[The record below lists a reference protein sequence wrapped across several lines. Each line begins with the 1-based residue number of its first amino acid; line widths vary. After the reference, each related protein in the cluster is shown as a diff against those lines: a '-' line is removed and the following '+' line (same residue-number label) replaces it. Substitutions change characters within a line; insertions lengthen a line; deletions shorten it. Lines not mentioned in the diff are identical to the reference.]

1 MTDKS
6 SAITSV
12 DITPGAEISV
22 TTLKKDLAQLASGP
36 LPQEYKGM
44 LTHIEETLPAT
55 QAACDNFYK
64 SHSQMMTVTLDIT
77 DLTPVRSIK
86 HTLAAIERTKS
97 ALAEAQI
104 NRRKNEIKIKKKQRE
119 IDACEDD
126 LDREELEIEM
136 IELMNNN
143 MNIENSMKGAIRKMS
158 FLMTQYRSVLDHIGK
173 DHITEEDYEREEK
186 RYHVMTALKQALN
199 SARPRGGVIDEG
211 NSIYLFDIGVNVA
224 HAQAEVFN
232 YLKIENELIS
242 QGQAPSHEMTMEWL
256 EKCADKF
263 QDCAERFAE
272 SRGFKVLDEKS
283 LAWPENP
290 PLLPSTVDQE
300 FAKLKASEEE

>member
-1 MTDKS
+1 
-6 SAITSV
+6 
-12 DITPGAEISV
+12 
-22 TTLKKDLAQLASGP
+22 
-36 LPQEYKGM
+36 M

-119 IDACEDD
+119 IDAAEDD
-126 LDREELEIEM
+126 LDREEFEIEM

-211 NSIYLFDIGVNVA
+211 NSIYLFDIGVNVS

-232 YLKIENELIS
+232 YLKMENELIS
-242 QGQAPSHEMTMEWL
+242 EGRAPSHEMTIEWL

-290 PLLPSTVDQE
+290 PLLASSVDEE
-300 FAKLKASEEE
+300 FAKLKAAEEE

>member
-12 DITPGAEISV
+12 EITPGAEISV
-22 TTLKKDLAQLASGP
+22 TTLKNDLAQLASGP

-55 QAACDNFYK
+55 QVACDNFYK

-77 DLTPVRSIK
+77 DLTPIRSIK

-126 LDREELEIEM
+126 LDGEELEIEM

-143 MNIENSMKGAIRKMS
+143 MSIENSMKGAIRKMS

-186 RYHVMTALKQALN
+186 RYHVMTSLKQALN

-232 YLKIENELIS
+232 YLKIESELIAS
-242 QGQAPSHEMTMEWL
+242 GQAPSHEMTMEWL
-256 EKCADKF
+256 ERCADKF

-283 LAWPENP
+283 LAWPEVS
-290 PLLPSTVDQE
+290 PLLPSSVDQE
-300 FAKLKASEEE
+300 FAKLKAAEEN

>member
-1 MTDKS
+1 MTEQS

-12 DITPGAEISV
+12 DLTPGSEISV
-22 TTLKKDLAQLASGP
+22 TTLKSDLAQLATGP

-55 QAACDNFYK
+55 KLACDNFYK

-77 DLTPVRSIK
+77 DLTPIRSIK

-104 NRRKNEIKIKKKQRE
+104 NRRKNDIKIRKKQRE
-119 IDACEDD
+119 IDAEKDD

-186 RYHVMTALKQALN
+186 RYHVMTCLKQALN

-211 NSIYLFDIGVNVA
+211 NSIYLFDICLL
-224 HAQAEVFN
+224 
-232 YLKIENELIS
+232 YTS
-242 QGQAPSHEMTMEWL
+242 PSPR
-256 EKCADKF
+256 D
-263 QDCAERFAE
+263 
-272 SRGFKVLDEKS
+272 
-283 LAWPENP
+283 P
-290 PLLPSTVDQE
+290 
-300 FAKLKASEEE
+300 

>member
-12 DITPGAEISV
+12 DLSPGAEISV
-22 TTLKKDLAQLASGP
+22 TTLKNDLAQLANGP

-77 DLTPVRSIK
+77 DLTPIRSIK

-119 IDACEDD
+119 IDNCEDD
-126 LDREELEIEM
+126 LDGEEFEIEL
-136 IELMNNN
+136 IELMSNN

-186 RYHVMTALKQALN
+186 RYHVMTALKQAIN
-199 SARPRGGVIDEG
+199 SARPRGGIIDEG
-211 NSIYLFDIGVNVA
+211 NSIYLFDIGINVA

-232 YLKIENELIS
+232 YLKIENELIAS
-242 QGQAPSHEMTMEWL
+242 GQAPSHEMTIEWL

-263 QDCAERFAE
+263 EDCSIRFAE
-272 SRGFKVLDEKS
+272 SRGFVPLDEKS
-283 LAWPENP
+283 LAHPDP
-290 PLLPSTVDQE
+290 VIMLPSSVDQE
-300 FAKLKASEEE
+300 FVKLTAGE

>member
-1 MTDKS
+1 MTEKN

-12 DITPGAEISV
+12 DLSPGAEISV
-22 TTLKKDLAQLASGP
+22 TTLKNDLAQLASGP

-77 DLTPVRSIK
+77 DLTPIRSIK

-119 IDACEDD
+119 IDNCEDD
-126 LDREELEIEM
+126 LDGEEFEIEL
-136 IELMNNN
+136 IELMSNN

-158 FLMTQYRSVLDHIGK
+158 FLMTQYRAVLDHIGK
-173 DHITEEDYEREEK
+173 DFITEEDYEREEK
-186 RYHVMTALKQALN
+186 RYHVMTALKQAIN
-199 SARPRGGVIDEG
+199 SARPRGGIIDEG
-211 NSIYLFDIGVNVA
+211 NSIYLFDIGINVA

-232 YLKIENELIS
+232 YLKIENELIAS
-242 QGQAPSHEMTMEWL
+242 GQAPSHEMTIEWL

-263 QDCAERFAE
+263 EDCSIRFAE
-272 SRGFKVLDEKS
+272 SRGFVPLDEKS
-283 LAWPENP
+283 LAHPDP
-290 PLLPSTVDQE
+290 VIMLPSSVDQE
-300 FAKLKASEEE
+300 FAKLTAGE

>member
-1 MTDKS
+1 MTEKS

-22 TTLKKDLAQLASGP
+22 TTLKKDLAQLANGP

-77 DLTPVRSIK
+77 DLTPIRSIK

-158 FLMTQYRSVLDHIGK
+158 FLMTQYRSVLEHIGK
-173 DHITEEDYEREEK
+173 DYITEEDYEREEK

-199 SARPRGGVIDEG
+199 SARPRGGIIDEG
-211 NSIYLFDIGVNVA
+211 NSIYLFDIGVNVS

-232 YLKIENELIS
+232 YLKIENELIAN
-242 QGQAPSHEMTMEWL
+242 GQAPSHEMTIEWL

-283 LAWPENP
+283 LAHPEQP

-300 FAKLKASEEE
+300 FAKLKAAAE

>member
-12 DITPGAEISV
+12 DLSPGAEISV
-22 TTLKKDLAQLASGP
+22 TTLKNDLAQLANGP

-77 DLTPVRSIK
+77 DLTPIRSIK

-119 IDACEDD
+119 IDNCEDD
-126 LDREELEIEM
+126 LDGEEFEIEL
-136 IELMNNN
+136 IELMSNN

-158 FLMTQYRSVLDHIGK
+158 FLMTQYRAVLDHIGK
-173 DHITEEDYEREEK
+173 DFITEEDYEREEK
-186 RYHVMTALKQALN
+186 RYHVMTALKQAIN
-199 SARPRGGVIDEG
+199 SARPRGGIIDEG
-211 NSIYLFDIGVNVA
+211 NSIYLFDIGINVA

-232 YLKIENELIS
+232 YLKIENEMIAT
-242 QGQAPSHEMTMEWL
+242 GKAPSHEMTIEWL

-263 QDCAERFAE
+263 EDCSIRFAE
-272 SRGFKVLDEKS
+272 SRGFVPLDEKS
-283 LAWPENP
+283 LAHPEP
-290 PLLPSTVDQE
+290 VVMLPSSVDQE
-300 FAKLKASEEE
+300 FVKLTAGE

>member
-22 TTLKKDLAQLASGP
+22 TTLKNDLAQLANGP

-77 DLTPVRSIK
+77 DLTPIRSIK

-143 MNIENSMKGAIRKMS
+143 MSIENSMKGAIRKMS

-242 QGQAPSHEMTMEWL
+242 NGQAPSHEMTMEWL
-256 EKCADKF
+256 ERCADKF

-283 LAWPENP
+283 LARPEQP
-290 PLLPSTVDQE
+290 VLLPSTIDEE
-300 FAKLKASEEE
+300 FAKLKASEEN

>member
-22 TTLKKDLAQLASGP
+22 TTLKKDLAQLATGP

-119 IDACEDD
+119 IDECQDD

-232 YLKIENELIS
+232 YLKIENELIAN
-242 QGQAPSHEMTMEWL
+242 GQAPSHDMTMEWL

-263 QDCAERFAE
+263 EDCAQRFAE

-283 LAWPENP
+283 LAHPEQP
-290 PLLPSTVDQE
+290 PLLPSTVDKE
-300 FAKLKASEEE
+300 FAKLKAAEE

>member
-1 MTDKS
+1 MTEKN

-12 DITPGAEISV
+12 DLSPGAEISV
-22 TTLKKDLAQLASGP
+22 TTLKNDLAQLANGP

-77 DLTPVRSIK
+77 DLTPIRSIK

-119 IDACEDD
+119 IDNCEDD
-126 LDREELEIEM
+126 LDGEEFEIEL
-136 IELMNNN
+136 IELMSNN

-158 FLMTQYRSVLDHIGK
+158 FLMTQYRAVLDHIGK
-173 DHITEEDYEREEK
+173 DFITEEDYEREEK
-186 RYHVMTALKQALN
+186 RYHVMTALKQAIN
-199 SARPRGGVIDEG
+199 SARPRGGIIDEG
-211 NSIYLFDIGVNVA
+211 NSIYLFDIGINVA

-232 YLKIENELIS
+232 YLKIENELIAN
-242 QGQAPSHEMTMEWL
+242 GQAPSHEMTIEWL

-263 QDCAERFAE
+263 EDCSIRFAE
-272 SRGFKVLDEKS
+272 SRGFVPLDEKS
-283 LAWPENP
+283 LAHPEP
-290 PLLPSTVDQE
+290 VIMLPSSVDQE
-300 FAKLKASEEE
+300 FAKLTAGE

>member
-12 DITPGAEISV
+12 DLSPGAEISV
-22 TTLKKDLAQLASGP
+22 TTLKNDLAQLANGP

-77 DLTPVRSIK
+77 DLTPIRSIK

-119 IDACEDD
+119 IDNCEDD
-126 LDREELEIEM
+126 LDGEEFEIEL
-136 IELMNNN
+136 IELMSNN

-158 FLMTQYRSVLDHIGK
+158 FLMTQYRAVLDHIGK
-173 DHITEEDYEREEK
+173 DFITEEDYEREEK
-186 RYHVMTALKQALN
+186 RYHVMTALKQAIN
-199 SARPRGGVIDEG
+199 SARPRGGIIDEG
-211 NSIYLFDIGVNVA
+211 NSIYLFDIGINVA

-232 YLKIENELIS
+232 YLKIENEMIAT
-242 QGQAPSHEMTMEWL
+242 GKAPSHEMTIEWL

-263 QDCAERFAE
+263 EDCSIRFAE
-272 SRGFKVLDEKS
+272 SRGFVPLDEKS
-283 LAWPENP
+283 LAHPDP
-290 PLLPSTVDQE
+290 VVMLPSSVDQE
-300 FAKLKASEEE
+300 FVKLTAGE

>member
-1 MTDKS
+1 MTEKS

-22 TTLKKDLAQLASGP
+22 TTLKSDLAQLATGP

-119 IDACEDD
+119 IDAAEDD

-143 MNIENSMKGAIRKMS
+143 MNVENSMKGAIRKMS

-224 HAQAEVFN
+224 HAQAEIFN
-232 YLKIENELIS
+232 YLKIESELI
-242 QGQAPSHEMTMEWL
+242 QNGQAPSHDMTMEWL

-290 PLLPSTVDQE
+290 PLLASSVDQE
-300 FAKLKASEEE
+300 YAKLKAAEEE

>member
-1 MTDKS
+1 MTEKN

-12 DITPGAEISV
+12 DLSPGAEISV
-22 TTLKKDLAQLASGP
+22 TTLKNDLAQLANGP

-77 DLTPVRSIK
+77 DLTPIRSIK

-119 IDACEDD
+119 IDNCEDD
-126 LDREELEIEM
+126 LDGEEFEIEL
-136 IELMNNN
+136 IELMSNN

-158 FLMTQYRSVLDHIGK
+158 FLMTQYRAVLDHIGK
-173 DHITEEDYEREEK
+173 DFITEEDYEREEK
-186 RYHVMTALKQALN
+186 RYHVMTALKQAIN
-199 SARPRGGVIDEG
+199 SARPRGGIIDEG
-211 NSIYLFDIGVNVA
+211 NSIYLFDIGINVA

-232 YLKIENELIS
+232 YLKIENEMIAT
-242 QGQAPSHEMTMEWL
+242 GKAPSHEMTIEWL

-263 QDCAERFAE
+263 EDCSIRFAE
-272 SRGFKVLDEKS
+272 SRGFVPLDEKS
-283 LAWPENP
+283 LAHPDP
-290 PLLPSTVDQE
+290 VIMLPSSVDQV
-300 FAKLKASEEE
+300 FVKLTAGE

>member
-77 DLTPVRSIK
+77 DLTPIRSIK

-283 LAWPENP
+283 LAWPEVP

-300 FAKLKASEEE
+300 FAKLKAAKED

>member
-1 MTDKS
+1 MTEKN

-12 DITPGAEISV
+12 DLSPGAEISV
-22 TTLKKDLAQLASGP
+22 TTLKNDLAQLANGP

-77 DLTPVRSIK
+77 DLTPIRSIK

-119 IDACEDD
+119 IDNCEDD
-126 LDREELEIEM
+126 LDGEEFEIEL
-136 IELMNNN
+136 IELMSNN

-158 FLMTQYRSVLDHIGK
+158 FLMTQYRAVLDHIGK
-173 DHITEEDYEREEK
+173 DFITEEDYEREEK
-186 RYHVMTALKQALN
+186 RYHVMTALKQAIN
-199 SARPRGGVIDEG
+199 SARPRGGIIDEG
-211 NSIYLFDIGVNVA
+211 NSIYLFDIGINVA

-232 YLKIENELIS
+232 YLKIENELIAS
-242 QGQAPSHEMTMEWL
+242 GQAPSHEMTIEWL

-263 QDCAERFAE
+263 QECSIRFAE
-272 SRGFKVLDEKS
+272 SRGFVPLDEKS
-283 LAWPENP
+283 LAHPDP
-290 PLLPSTVDQE
+290 VIMLPSSVDQE
-300 FAKLKASEEE
+300 FAKLAAGE

>member
-1 MTDKS
+1 MTEKN

-12 DITPGAEISV
+12 DLSPGAEISV
-22 TTLKKDLAQLASGP
+22 TTLKNDLAQLANGP

-77 DLTPVRSIK
+77 DLTPIRSIK

-119 IDACEDD
+119 IDNCEDD
-126 LDREELEIEM
+126 LDGEEFEIEL
-136 IELMNNN
+136 IELMSNN

-173 DHITEEDYEREEK
+173 DFITEEDYEREEK
-186 RYHVMTALKQALN
+186 RYHVMTALKQAIN
-199 SARPRGGVIDEG
+199 SARPRGGIIDEG
-211 NSIYLFDIGVNVA
+211 NSIYLFDIGINVA

-232 YLKIENELIS
+232 YLKIENELIAS
-242 QGQAPSHEMTMEWL
+242 GQAPSHEMTIEWL

-263 QDCAERFAE
+263 QECSIRFAE
-272 SRGFKVLDEKS
+272 SRGFVPLDEKS
-283 LAWPENP
+283 LAHPDP
-290 PLLPSTVDQE
+290 VIMLPSSVDQE
-300 FAKLKASEEE
+300 FVKLTAGE

>member
-1 MTDKS
+1 MTEKN

-12 DITPGAEISV
+12 DLSPGAEISV
-22 TTLKKDLAQLASGP
+22 TTLKNDLAQLANGP

-77 DLTPVRSIK
+77 DLTPIRSIK

-119 IDACEDD
+119 IDNCEDD
-126 LDREELEIEM
+126 LDGEEFEIEL
-136 IELMNNN
+136 IELMSNN

-173 DHITEEDYEREEK
+173 DFITEEDYEREEK
-186 RYHVMTALKQALN
+186 RYHVMTALKQAIN
-199 SARPRGGVIDEG
+199 SARPRGGIIDEG
-211 NSIYLFDIGVNVA
+211 NSIYLFDIGINVA

-232 YLKIENELIS
+232 YLKIENELIAS
-242 QGQAPSHEMTMEWL
+242 GQAPSHEMTIEWL

-263 QDCAERFAE
+263 EDCSIRFAE
-272 SRGFKVLDEKS
+272 SRGFVPLDEKS
-283 LAWPENP
+283 LAHPDP
-290 PLLPSTVDQE
+290 VIMLPSSVDQE
-300 FAKLKASEEE
+300 FVKLTAGE

>member
-300 FAKLKASEEE
+300 FAKLKAAQED

>member
-1 MTDKS
+1 MTEKN

-12 DITPGAEISV
+12 DLSPGAEISV
-22 TTLKKDLAQLASGP
+22 TTLKNDLAQLANGP

-77 DLTPVRSIK
+77 DLTPIRSIK

-119 IDACEDD
+119 IDNCEDD
-126 LDREELEIEM
+126 LDGEEFEIEL
-136 IELMNNN
+136 IELMSNN

-173 DHITEEDYEREEK
+173 DFITEEDYEREEK
-186 RYHVMTALKQALN
+186 RYHVMTALKQAIN
-199 SARPRGGVIDEG
+199 SARPRGGIIDEG
-211 NSIYLFDIGVNVA
+211 NSIYLFDIGINVA

-232 YLKIENELIS
+232 YLKIENELIAS
-242 QGQAPSHEMTMEWL
+242 GQAPSHEMTIEWL

-263 QDCAERFAE
+263 EDCSIRFAE
-272 SRGFKVLDEKS
+272 SRGFVPLDEKS
-283 LAWPENP
+283 LAHPEP
-290 PLLPSTVDQE
+290 VIMLPSSVDQE
-300 FAKLKASEEE
+300 FAKLTAGE

>member
-12 DITPGAEISV
+12 DLTPGAEISV
-22 TTLKKDLAQLASGP
+22 TTLKKDLAQLATGP

-126 LDREELEIEM
+126 LDREELEIDM

-199 SARPRGGVIDEG
+199 SARPRGGIIDEG
-211 NSIYLFDIGVNVA
+211 NSIYLFDIGVNVS

-232 YLKIENELIS
+232 YLKIENDLIAN
-242 QGQAPSHEMTMEWL
+242 GQAPSHEMTIEWL

-283 LAWPENP
+283 LAHPEQP
-290 PLLPSTVDQE
+290 PLLPSTIDQE
-300 FAKLKASEEE
+300 FAKLKAAEEE

>member
-1 MTDKS
+1 MTEKS

-22 TTLKKDLAQLASGP
+22 TTLKNDLAQLATGP

-211 NSIYLFDIGVNVA
+211 NSIYLFDIGVNVS

-232 YLKIENELIS
+232 YLKMENELIS
-242 QGQAPSHEMTMEWL
+242 EGRAPSHEMTIEWL

-272 SRGFKVLDEKS
+272 SRGFRVLDEKS

-290 PLLPSTVDQE
+290 PLLASSVDEE
-300 FAKLKASEEE
+300 FAKLKAAEEE

>member
-12 DITPGAEISV
+12 DLTPGAEISV
-22 TTLKKDLAQLASGP
+22 TTLKKDLAQLATGP

-199 SARPRGGVIDEG
+199 SARPRGGIIDEG
-211 NSIYLFDIGVNVA
+211 NSIYLFDIGVNVS

-232 YLKIENELIS
+232 YLKIENDLIAN
-242 QGQAPSHEMTMEWL
+242 GQAPSHEMTIEWL

-283 LAWPENP
+283 LAHPEQP
-290 PLLPSTVDQE
+290 PLLPSTIDQE
-300 FAKLKASEEE
+300 FAKLKAAEEE

>member
-1 MTDKS
+1 MTEKN

-12 DITPGAEISV
+12 DLSPGAEISV
-22 TTLKKDLAQLASGP
+22 TTLKNDLAQLANGP

-77 DLTPVRSIK
+77 DLTPIRSIK

-126 LDREELEIEM
+126 LDREEFEIEM
-136 IELMNNN
+136 IELMSNN
-143 MNIENSMKGAIRKMS
+143 MNVENSMKGAIRKMS
-158 FLMTQYRSVLDHIGK
+158 FLMTQYRAVLDHIGK
-173 DHITEEDYEREEK
+173 DFITEEDYEREEK
-186 RYHVMTALKQALN
+186 RYHVMTALKQAIN
-199 SARPRGGVIDEG
+199 SARPRGGIIDEG
-211 NSIYLFDIGVNVA
+211 NSIYLFDIGINVA

-232 YLKIENELIS
+232 YLKIENEMIAT
-242 QGQAPSHEMTMEWL
+242 GKAPSHEMTIEWL

-263 QDCAERFAE
+263 EDCSIRFAE
-272 SRGFKVLDEKS
+272 SRGFVPLDEKS
-283 LAWPENP
+283 LAHPEP
-290 PLLPSTVDQE
+290 VVMLPSSVDQE
-300 FAKLKASEEE
+300 FVKLTAGE

>member
-77 DLTPVRSIK
+77 DLTPIRSIK

-232 YLKIENELIS
+232 YLKIENELIAN
-242 QGQAPSHEMTMEWL
+242 GQAPSHEMTMEWL

-263 QDCAERFAE
+263 QDCAEKFAE

-300 FAKLKASEEE
+300 FAKLKAAKEE

>member
-12 DITPGAEISV
+12 DITPGTEISV
-22 TTLKKDLAQLASGP
+22 TTLKTDLAQLANGP

-77 DLTPVRSIK
+77 DLTPIRSIK

-119 IDACEDD
+119 IDACADD

-173 DHITEEDYEREEK
+173 DYITEEDYEREEK

-211 NSIYLFDIGVNVA
+211 NSIYLFDIGVNVS

-232 YLKIENELIS
+232 YLKIENELIAN
-242 QGQAPSHEMTMEWL
+242 GQAPSHEMTIEWL

-283 LAWPENP
+283 LAWPEVP

-300 FAKLKASEEE
+300 FAKLKAVEE

>member
-1 MTDKS
+1 MTEKS

-22 TTLKKDLAQLASGP
+22 TTLKNDLAQLATGP

-104 NRRKNEIKIKKKQRE
+104 NRRKNEIKIRKKQRE

-211 NSIYLFDIGVNVA
+211 ISIYLFDIGVNVS

-232 YLKIENELIS
+232 YLKMENELIS
-242 QGQAPSHEMTMEWL
+242 EGRAPSHELTIEWL

-272 SRGFKVLDEKS
+272 SRGFRVLDEKS

-290 PLLPSTVDQE
+290 PLLASSVDEE
-300 FAKLKASEEE
+300 FAKLKAAEEE

>member
-232 YLKIENELIS
+232 YLKIENELI
-242 QGQAPSHEMTMEWL
+242 QNGQAPSHEMTMEWL

-300 FAKLKASEEE
+300 FAKLKASEEV

>member
-12 DITPGAEISV
+12 DLSPGAEISV
-22 TTLKKDLAQLASGP
+22 TTLKNDLAQLASGP

-77 DLTPVRSIK
+77 DLTPIRSIK

-126 LDREELEIEM
+126 LDREEFEIEM
-136 IELMNNN
+136 IELMSNN
-143 MNIENSMKGAIRKMS
+143 MNVENSMKGAIRKMS
-158 FLMTQYRSVLDHIGK
+158 FLMTQYRAVLDHIGK
-173 DHITEEDYEREEK
+173 DFITEEDYEREEK
-186 RYHVMTALKQALN
+186 RYHVMTALKQAIN
-199 SARPRGGVIDEG
+199 SARPRGGIIDEG
-211 NSIYLFDIGVNVA
+211 NSIYLFDIGINVA

-232 YLKIENELIS
+232 YLKIENELIAS
-242 QGQAPSHEMTMEWL
+242 GQAPSHEMTIEWL

-263 QDCAERFAE
+263 EDCSIRFAE
-272 SRGFKVLDEKS
+272 SRGFVPLDEKS
-283 LAWPENP
+283 LAHPEP
-290 PLLPSTVDQE
+290 VVMLPSSVDQE
-300 FAKLKASEEE
+300 FVKLTAGE

>member
-12 DITPGAEISV
+12 DLTPGAEISV
-22 TTLKKDLAQLASGP
+22 TTLKKDLAQLATGP

-119 IDACEDD
+119 IDECQDD
-126 LDREELEIEM
+126 LDREELEIDM

-143 MNIENSMKGAIRKMS
+143 MNIENSMKGAIRKIS

-199 SARPRGGVIDEG
+199 SARPRGGIIDEG
-211 NSIYLFDIGVNVA
+211 NSIYLFDIGVNVS

-232 YLKIENELIS
+232 YLKIENELIAN
-242 QGQAPSHEMTMEWL
+242 GQAPSHEMTIEWL

-283 LAWPENP
+283 LAHPEQP
-290 PLLPSTVDQE
+290 LLLPSTIDQE
-300 FAKLKASEEE
+300 FAKLKAAEEE

>member
-1 MTDKS
+1 MVENN

-12 DITPGAEISV
+12 DITPGTEISV

-77 DLTPVRSIK
+77 DLTPIRSIK

-143 MNIENSMKGAIRKMS
+143 MSIENSMKGAIRKMS

-263 QDCAERFAE
+263 EDCAERFAE

-300 FAKLKASEEE
+300 FAKLKAAED